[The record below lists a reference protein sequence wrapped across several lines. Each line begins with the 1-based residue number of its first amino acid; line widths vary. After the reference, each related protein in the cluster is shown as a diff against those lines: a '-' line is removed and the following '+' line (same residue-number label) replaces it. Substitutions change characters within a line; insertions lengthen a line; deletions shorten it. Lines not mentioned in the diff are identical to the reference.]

1 MSSGDS
7 SSDDGAADFRIRTG
21 AERAPAGIDESD
33 TISQVLHWIGFV
45 RDVDRT
51 RIIEDSLD
59 AYNDIKMLSEKD
71 VTAMAEDYQ
80 RRPAAERIVFGA
92 RRTKFLKALTHWI
105 HDFYRVSE
113 IPRVDNLNQSEF
125 RDQLLRALARAEI
138 RSNIK
143 SGASTAAEAATPG
156 PLESEKEWK
165 QWEERFTNYAQ
176 AQLGSNGVPLSYI
189 IRENDAPDTAPVEP
203 FPDFISQTISCAPLD
218 GEYFEADKR
227 TVFNMIVS
235 FTTGKPSADWIKTTL
250 RYSNGRRSMAAL
262 RAHFAGEG
270 NASRNKADADR
281 LKESLHY
288 KNERSMSFEVFL
300 TNCQKMFNIYETE
313 GEPMADDAKIRF
325 LFKKIQ
331 HPGLQTA
338 IAALCVQ
345 MNLGT
350 AVTYTM
356 AANHLSTAVS
366 ELPEHIAKNR
376 NISGVGTN
384 EKKGSSD
391 IHNEDGSII
400 TGHIP
405 NWRNLTKQ
413 DRDIVINERKRR
425 GIKGGKNGGKG
436 GYGSGA
442 KNDVNRL
449 KQLTTTNNKF
459 KRQIKALKRRLKGD
473 DDTAT
478 TATANE
484 TEDEAMD
491 AGDQMGGRNSKRRK
505 NDNGN

>member
-1 MSSGDS
+1 M
-7 SSDDGAADFRIRTG
+7 AAAAAAEAYVLRTG
-21 AERAPAGIDESD
+21 AQRAPAGLDEPD
-33 TISQVLHWIGFV
+33 TISQTLYWIGFV
-45 RDVDRT
+45 RDADRDS
-51 RIIEDSLD
+51 IMADSLD
-59 AYNDIKMLSEKD
+59 TYTDIKMLSEKD

-92 RRTKFLKALTHWI
+92 RRTKFMKALTHWI

-113 IPRVDNLNQSEF
+113 TPTVDNMNQQEF

-138 RSNIK
+138 RTNIK
-143 SGASTAAEAATPG
+143 NGSSTASEAATPG

-176 AQLGSNGVPLSYI
+176 AQLGSNGIPLSYI
-189 IRENDAPDTAPVEP
+189 IRENDAPENAPTEP
-203 FPDFISQTISCAPLD
+203 FPDFISQTISCAPLS

-227 TVFNMIVS
+227 AVFNMLVS

-288 KNERSMSFEVFL
+288 KNERSMAFEVFL
-300 TNCQKMFNIYETE
+300 TNCQKMFNIYEQE
-313 GEPMADDAKIRF
+313 GEPMADDAKTRF
-325 LFKKIQ
+325 LFKKVQ

-338 IAALCVQ
+338 IAALRVQ
-345 MNLGT
+345 MNLGS

-376 NISGVGTN
+376 NVSGVGTN
-384 EKKGSSD
+384 DKKGSSD
-391 IHNEDGSII
+391 IYNEDGSII

-405 NWRNLTKQ
+405 NWRNLSKQ
-413 DRDIVINERKRR
+413 DRDIVMNERKRR
-425 GIKGGKNGGKG
+425 SIKGGKNGGKG
-436 GYGSGA
+436 DNGNGTNNNA
-442 KNDVNRL
+442 NRL
-449 KQLTTTNNKF
+449 KQLTANNSKF
-459 KRQIKALKRRLKGD
+459 KRQIKALKRKLKGD

-478 TATANE
+478 TSTANE
-484 TEDEAMD
+484 TDDEAMD
-491 AGDQMGGRNSKRRK
+491 AGDQMGGRNSRRRK
-505 NDNGN
+505 NENGN

>member
-1 MSSGDS
+1 M
-7 SSDDGAADFRIRTG
+7 AAQAQAEEAEEYILRT
-21 AERAPAGIDESD
+21 ADERAPEGLDETD
-33 TISQVLHWIGFV
+33 TISQVLYWIGFV
-45 RDVDRT
+45 RDADRN
-51 RIIEDSLD
+51 RIIQDSLES
-59 AYNDIKMLSEKD
+59 YNDIKMLSEKD

-80 RRPAAERIVFGA
+80 RRIAAERIVFGA
-92 RRTKFLKALTHWI
+92 RRNKLTKALTHWI

-113 IPRVDNLNQSEF
+113 TPTVDNMNQQEF

-138 RSNIK
+138 RNNIK
-143 SGASTAAEAATPG
+143 NGSSTAAEAATPG

-176 AQLGSNGVPLSYI
+176 TQLGSNGVPLSYV
-189 IRENDAPDTAPVEP
+189 IRENDTPDITPNEP
-203 FPDFISQTISCAPLD
+203 FPDFISKTISCAPLN

-227 TVFNMIVS
+227 TVFNMLVS

-250 RYSNGRRSMAAL
+250 RYSNGRRSMQAL

-288 KNERSMSFEVFL
+288 RNERSMSFEVFL
-300 TNCQKMFNIYETE
+300 TNCQKMFNIYEQE
-313 GEPMADDAKIRF
+313 GEPMADDAKTRF

-331 HPGLQTA
+331 HSGLQTA
-338 IAALCVQ
+338 IAALRVQ
-345 MNLGT
+345 MNLGA

-376 NISGVGTN
+376 NVSGIGTN
-384 EKKGSSD
+384 EKKGSPD
-391 IHNEDGSII
+391 IYNEDGSIN

-405 NWRNLTKQ
+405 NWRNLSKQ
-413 DRDIVINERKRR
+413 DRDIVMNERKRR
-425 GIKGGKNGGKG
+425 GTKGGKKNGKG
-436 GYGSGA
+436 ENGNGA
-442 KNDVNRL
+442 KNHANHL
-449 KQLTTTNNKF
+449 QQLTANNNKF
-459 KRQIKALKRRLKGD
+459 KRQIKALKRKLKGD

-478 TATANE
+478 TATSNE
-484 TEDEAMD
+484 TDDEILD
-491 AGDQMGGRNSKRRK
+491 AGDQMGGRNSKKRK
-505 NDNGN
+505 NESSN